1 MLFHEGSEI
10 SVSTSFSILIIELH
24 KNLMRMSLLITN
36 LFGKINIP
44 YPEST
49 LVDVV
54 VDSLFG
60 KPDFIGMS
68 GKYVV
73 DGLSFINQRH

>member
-1 MLFHEGSEI
+1 MDIG
-10 SVSTSFSILIIELH
+10 
-24 KNLMRMSLLITN
+24 
-36 LFGKINIP
+36 
-44 YPEST
+44 
-49 LVDVV
+49 VV
-54 VDSLFG
+54 IKKYRKEAGMTQEEMANRLGVTTPAVNKWENSNS

>member
-1 MLFHEGSEI
+1 MFHEGSEI

-68 GKYVV
+68 VKYVV

>member
-1 MLFHEGSEI
+1 
-10 SVSTSFSILIIELH
+10 
-24 KNLMRMSLLITN
+24 MRMSLLITN